1 MGHVYRCLKVAD
13 YLKKYGMEACFIMK
27 DIEGGVRKVR
37 EKDYPIIKLPEN
49 IDIKKELNSLVN
61 ISAGQIL
68 ITDIRGINN
77 AYFAQISNCCSKTVY
92 FDDLGQHD
100 LAPDILINPAVVPS
114 LRRFKRRHPSTLY
127 LLGEKYFILGSG
139 FQRKKSIKKAINK
152 VLVSLGGAD
161 PANYTPY
168 ILKILE
174 QTAPAFEV
182 MLVLGPAFANFREI
196 EDICRKAAK
205 KIHVYKN
212 VSNMGE
218 LMYEADIAVVSGG
231 DTALELAYTGTP
243 GLIAPTI
250 QYEADTAAWLEA
262 KRIFINLGDVRKKSE
277 AESVKKIEEFWDDF
291 SARKEFSGNAKRLID
306 GKGLLRIMH
315 ALDMQNN

>member
-1 MGHVYRCLKVAD
+1 
-13 YLKKYGMEACFIMK
+13 MK
-27 DIEGGVRKVR
+27 DIEGGIRKVR
-37 EKDYPIIKLPEN
+37 EKHYPILKLPKD
-49 IDIKKELNSLVN
+49 IDIKEEINSLIN
-61 ISAGQIL
+61 ISAGHIL
-68 ITDIRGINN
+68 ITDIRGINSV
-77 AYFAQISNCCSKTVY
+77 YFTQINNCCSKTVY

-114 LRRFKRRHPSTLY
+114 LRRFKRRHPSTRY
-127 LLGEKYFILGSG
+127 LLGEKYFILGAG
-139 FQRKKSIKKAINK
+139 FQRKKTVKKAINK

-161 PANYTPY
+161 PANYTPC

-174 QTAPAFEV
+174 QTEHAFEV
-182 MLVLGPAFANFREI
+182 LLVLGPAFENFREI

-218 LMYEADIAVVSGG
+218 LMYAADIAVVSGG

-250 QYEADTAAWLEA
+250 QYEADTAAWLED
-262 KRIFINLGDVRKKSE
+262 KGIFKNLGDVMKKSE
-277 AESVKKIEEFWDDF
+277 AESVKKIEEFWNNF
-291 SARKEFSGNAKRLID
+291 GARKMFSGNAKRLID

-315 ALDMQNN
+315 TLGVRNN